1 VLKRKQLHNG
11 IDYAAASGTPVRA
24 AAAGTVTFAGNKGA
38 NGNLVVISHAQGY
51 ETFYAHLS
59 RFGAGVKSGL
69 KVSQR
74 QVIAYVGSTGRST
87 GPHLHFSLKRSGKF
101 LDPAQQL
108 NGPGLPMP
116 PHDLPD
122 YKRRVRELSAALD
135 KLVPEQP
142 AHVSSAPAAAA
153 PADLG
158 EEEL

>member
-1 VLKRKQLHNG
+1 
-11 IDYAAASGTPVRA
+11 
-24 AAAGTVTFAGNKGA
+24 
-38 NGNLVVISHAQGY
+38 
-51 ETFYAHLS
+51 
-59 RFGAGVKSGL
+59 
-69 KVSQR
+69 
-74 QVIAYVGSTGRST
+74 AYVGSTGRST

-122 YKRRVRELSAALD
+122 YKRRVRELSTALD

-142 AHVSSAPAAAA
+142 AHVSSAPAAAD